1 MKNTIK
7 DKLKREYEELSENV
21 PPNLWERLEADL
33 DSTSME
39 KPIAKKSMTFY
50 KYVAILLV
58 FLSLGLYF
66 FISQKESVKSSDTI
80 VVRQEKMNR
89 ENPEA
94 KSVEAVALKSEEKS
108 KEDANMGSVVI
119 PSSYN
124 QIEKKALN
132 PIISVANKSVEKTD
146 SPKIETK
153 TQGETPFNLAQNN
166 EVKEKV
172 KYTSAE
178 DLLFGYELEK
188 TNAEL
193 DKRGNKLGT
202 LELKKPKEISILGV
216 KIYSEETPNE

>member
-1 MKNTIK
+1 MKNTVI
-7 DKLKREYEELSENV
+7 DKFKREYEELSENV
-21 PPNLWERLEADL
+21 PPNLWERLEVDL
-33 DSTSME
+33 DSTSTE

-50 KYVAILLV
+50 KYAAVLLV

-66 FISQKESVKSSDTI
+66 FISQKESVKSSDNI
-80 VVRQEKMNR
+80 VIGQGKINR

-94 KSVEAVALKSEEKS
+94 KSVEAVALKSEEKQ
-108 KEDANMGSVVI
+108 KADINMESVVVAS
-119 PSSYN
+119 PSN
-124 QIEKKALN
+124 QIEKMALN
-132 PIISVANKSVEKTD
+132 PPISSAKKSIEKTD
-146 SPKIETK
+146 SPKIESK
-153 TQGETPFNLAQNN
+153 TQAEAPFNLAQNK
-166 EVKEKV
+166 EVTEKV

-193 DKRGNKLGT
+193 DKRGNKLGN

>member
-39 KPIAKKSMTFY
+39 KPIAKRSLPFY
-50 KYVAILLV
+50 KYAAVLLV
-58 FLSLGLYF
+58 FLSVGLYF
-66 FISQKESVKSSDTI
+66 FISQKESVKSSDNI
-80 VVRQEKMNR
+80 VIGQEKINR

-94 KSVEAVALKSEEKS
+94 KSVEAVALKSEEKQ
-108 KEDANMGSVVI
+108 KADINMESVVVA
-119 PSSYN
+119 SSYN
-124 QIEKKALN
+124 QIEKMALN
-132 PIISVANKSVEKTD
+132 HPISSAKKSVEKTD

-153 TQGETPFNLAQNN
+153 KQGETPFNLAQSK

-193 DKRGNKLGT
+193 DKRGNKLGN

>member
-21 PPNLWERLEADL
+21 PPNLWERLEVDL
-33 DSTSME
+33 DSTSTE

-89 ENPEA
+89 ENPEG
-94 KSVEAVALKSEEKS
+94 KSVEAVALKSEEKR
-108 KEDANMGSVVI
+108 KEDENMGSVLI
-119 PSSYN
+119 PSSSN
-124 QIEKKALN
+124 QIEKMALN
-132 PIISVANKSVEKTD
+132 HPISSAKKSIEKTD
-146 SPKIETK
+146 SPKIESK
-153 TQGETPFNLAQNN
+153 TQSETPFNLAQSK